1 MTPNDSVALSQ
12 LLSIQAGG
20 RFPLA
25 TALYACNEVAR
36 LVAVEH
42 EMSRTVTGID
52 VDHIRCTR
60 SGGVVLGGARV
71 HQLDT
76 RADVHAVGVLFYR
89 LLTGKAPASRDVVA
103 PSHFNPGVD
112 SDLDA
117 VILAALASDSAQ
129 RPASVRVLESALA
142 AIFEEL
148 ELTPTPDELA
158 TAVKNVPPAHRAA
171 STPVA
176 AAPIIVPKPIIIARP
191 GAHRPPAGWYAP
203 DEDDDEDT
211 VTDAPTWQTQERERN
226 WMVGITAALV
236 AVALLWAL
244 WPAPKMNR
252 ASLGETAPARVTAR
266 R

>member
-1 MTPNDSVALSQ
+1 
-12 LLSIQAGG
+12 
-20 RFPLA
+20 
-25 TALYACNEVAR
+25 
-36 LVAVEH
+36 
-42 EMSRTVTGID
+42 
-52 VDHIRCTR
+52 
-60 SGGVVLGGARV
+60 
-71 HQLDT
+71 
-76 RADVHAVGVLFYR
+76 VHAVGALFYR
-89 LLTGKAPASRDVVA
+89 LLTGKAPAARDVVA

-112 SDLDA
+112 SELDA
-117 VILAALASDSAQ
+117 VILAALAPDSSQ
-129 RPASVRVLESALA
+129 RPASVRVLENALA

-158 TAVKNVPPAHRAA
+158 AAVKSVSSAPRAVVA

-176 AAPIIVPKPIIIARP
+176 AAPIIVPKPIIVARP